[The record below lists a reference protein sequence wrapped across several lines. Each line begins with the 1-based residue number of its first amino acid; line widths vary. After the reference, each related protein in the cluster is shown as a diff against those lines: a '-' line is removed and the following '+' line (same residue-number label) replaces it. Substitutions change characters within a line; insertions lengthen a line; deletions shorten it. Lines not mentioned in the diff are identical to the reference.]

1 MRRSAALLSII
12 GIFGSLLAASTATAN
27 PPARFTFSIDDT
39 FPSFLSGVCGFDVL
53 IHLEGTSTATL
64 FVDKTGAIVR
74 EIDTNPNL
82 KITFSA
88 PSEGTSFTFP
98 AGGAFV
104 QEYINGTAVGSAALA
119 TLTGLING
127 TGSGPPDAGRIV
139 ANVVVV
145 DTTPEGIPI
154 VDFVSEIASSGH
166 RNADLAAARC
176 AALSGP

>member
-1 MRRSAALLSII
+1 MRRVAVLLSII

-39 FPSFLSGVCGFDVL
+39 FPSFLSGVCGFDVE
-53 IHLEGTSTATL
+53 IHIEGTSTAKL
-64 FVDKTGAIVR
+64 FLDKTGAIVR

-88 PSEGTSFTFP
+88 PSTGKSFTFP

-104 QEYINGTAVGSAALA
+104 QEYINGTAVGSSAIA

-127 TGSGPPDAGRIV
+127 TGSSPPDAGRIV
-139 ANVVVV
+139 AEVVVV

-154 VDFVSEIASSGH
+154 VDFVSEISSSGH
-166 RNADLAAARC
+166 FNEDLAAARC
-176 AALSGP
+176 AALSA